1 MRLYIELTCIGL
13 QDPFWQVVKP
23 KFKPNDTY
31 EVYFAVALDCV
42 DDFRAK
48 HSDVES

>member
-1 MRLYIELTCIGL
+1 MGSISCSL

-23 KFKPNDTY
+23 KLQPNESY
-31 EVYFAVALDCV
+31 EIYLAIALDCV

-48 HSDVES
+48 HETATD